1 MTPSLRL
8 YAFLSKEM
16 QKLVSPYVNSHP
28 YSKWFKEYSYK
39 RFKASYRDAEKLLDK
54 LCNSLAQEEIQVVER
69 LYRHAMRLEMD
80 FFYSQQSDQTLILPI
95 YPKLDAKKERL
106 MLFADF
112 DFTCT
117 SVASLEILANIEILS
132 AQKPDQQRQGED
144 RDGHSQIA
152 SIDLRKTW
160 ELLSQQY
167 TLENEN
173 FKKEIMLV
181 KKAVSFDY
189 GRLYRAFEKLSS
201 PDGQSVSRIF
211 GSGVL
216 KGISLEDIK
225 QAGRCM
231 KLHNGCL
238 NFFEKVDNPDVS
250 VTVMSCWSGDL
261 TRSALS
267 GDSNMLKVD
276 GNEFSYADGIFT
288 GDVTRQA
295 HQSAIAKVEYFDDMV
310 AKYAHEHIRIPRSV
324 FIADIGIVIGSTK
337 SLIEVGNHYGITF
350 VPLYAAVVKEQIK
363 HLETDAWIWK
373 GGMCGTLYTVTSWTE
388 VHTLI
393 LGRDLVSEELL
404 SLMTK

>member
-16 QKLVSPYVNSHP
+16 QTLVSADVNSHP

-39 RFKASYRDAEKLLDK
+39 RFKASYRDAEELLDK
-54 LCNSLAQEEIQVVER
+54 LCYSLSQEEIQVIKR

-80 FFYSQQSDQTLILPI
+80 FFYSPQSEQTLILPI

-173 FKKEIMLV
+173 FKKEIMLG
-181 KKAVSFDY
+181 KKADSFDSY
-189 GRLYRAFEKLSS
+189 GGLYSAFEKLSS
-201 PDGQSVSRIF
+201 PKGKAVSRIF
-211 GSGVL
+211 DSGVL

-225 QAGRCM
+225 QAGNCM

-238 NFFEKVDNPDVS
+238 NFFEKVNNLDVS
-250 VTVMSCWSGDL
+250 VIVMSCWSGNL

-267 GDSNMLKVD
+267 GGLDMLEVD

-288 GDVTRQA
+288 GEVTCQA
-295 HQSAIAKVEYFDDMV
+295 HQSPMAKVEYFEDMV
-310 AKYAHEHIRIPRSV
+310 AKNAQEHVRIPRSV
-324 FIADIGIVIGSTK
+324 YIGDSVSDLLCLLTADIGIVIGSNK

-350 VPLYAAVVKEQIK
+350 LPLYAGVVKEQK
-363 HLETDAWIWK
+363 KRLDTDDPVVWK
-373 GGMCGTLYTVTSWTE
+373 GGLCGILYTVTSW
-388 VHTLI
+388 VLI
-393 LGRDLVSEELL
+393 S
-404 SLMTK
+404 

>member
-201 PDGQSVSRIF
+201 PDGQS
-211 GSGVL
+211 
-216 KGISLEDIK
+216 GISLEDIK

-238 NFFEKVDNPDVS
+238 NFLRRW
-250 VTVMSCWSGDL
+250 T
-261 TRSALS
+261 TRMYLS
-267 GDSNMLKVD
+267 LR
-276 GNEFSYADGIFT
+276 NEFSYADGIFT

-310 AKYAHEHIRIPRSV
+310 AKYAHEHIHIPVAFSLV
-324 FIADIGIVIGSTK
+324 TQLVLCLVTADIGIVIGSTK